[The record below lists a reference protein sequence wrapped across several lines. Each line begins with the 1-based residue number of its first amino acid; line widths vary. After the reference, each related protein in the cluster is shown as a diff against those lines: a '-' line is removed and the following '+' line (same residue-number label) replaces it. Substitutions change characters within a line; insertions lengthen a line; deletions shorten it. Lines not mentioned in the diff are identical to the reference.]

1 MKARRVVTPLVLMQW
16 LEDSCAGVATVRRH
30 GRLVLAIAFGA
41 NVLFNRSFGSAPSVE
56 PATRESAVSAPG
68 AGSSST
74 QAGTQSNR

>member
-41 NVLFNRSFGSAPSVE
+41 NVLFNRSFGSAQ
-56 PATRESAVSAPG
+56 R
-68 AGSSST
+68 
-74 QAGTQSNR
+74 